1 MANADMTKDQ
11 VPSVN
16 VMEWRSKCA
25 DILMEK
31 VILLLDSNLLFIC
44 MQWYI

>member
-11 VPSVN
+11 MPSVN

-31 VILLLDSNLLFIC
+31 VRKQTSALHIIIISTL
-44 MQWYI
+44 